1 MCLVA
6 CGQGAATTP
15 KPKAAATTTAKPAV
29 PTTTTPQF
37 YTEISGDMVLD
48 VDDTAVFQT
57 NPKVVDALQSA
68 MGALLE
74 VPHKDVTITS
84 VSLVE
89 QYPPA
94 AVKARRLGA
103 KVAPAGKVKAGIKV
117 KDPTNKLTPAKVK
130 GVAPQLP
137 VAANKNL
144 KTKKVPA
151 QIAKAII
158 NAVAAKKP
166 NNAPDPCK
174 PQVVV
179 APPVAV
185 APANPCAPVVV
196 PAPPPASPCA
206 PVVAPAPVAPANP
219 CAPVAKLFSEQGAAV
234 HTAFSNSPALLGMF
248 SAAVACLIGMV
259 IFLRR
264 RRQARDS
271 SVYSSVQEPELE

>member
-1 MCLVA
+1 
-6 CGQGAATTP
+6 
-15 KPKAAATTTAKPAV
+15 
-29 PTTTTPQF
+29 
-37 YTEISGDMVLD
+37 MVLD

-57 NPKVVDALQSA
+57 DPKVVDALQSA

-158 NAVAAKKP
+158 NAAAAKKP

-179 APPVAV
+179 APPVV
-185 APANPCAPVVV
+185 NPCAPVVV
-196 PAPPPASPCA
+196 PAPPPASPCAPVVAPAPVAPANPCA